1 LKPPAPLLD
10 YHRKNNRA
18 TAPRWEGFAE
28 HRARLTLLALEAAGP
43 ANDAGGTLAV
53 LGAGNC
59 NDLDLVALA
68 ARFREIHLIDLDE
81 EAVRA
86 AQARQPPEVAR
97 KLVLHAPVDLSG
109 AFDRLAA
116 FKARP
121 ATLAEQAHLP
131 AASVAK
137 ILAAVPGPFDVVLSA
152 CMLSQLMHSCYVA
165 LGLKHPQLHLMAAA
179 LGLAHVRALVALTAP
194 GGTGLLVTDTISSE
208 TYALEEL
215 WGDRPP
221 LALLEEIDRANRTLT
236 GTAPS
241 YLRRLLRDDADI
253 AARIRPAS
261 LVEPWL
267 WRFTEEMTFLVYALS
282 FRRSG

>member
-1 LKPPAPLLD
+1 MPLPPKLVD

-18 TAPRWEGFAE
+18 TDARWEGFAE
-28 HRARLTLLALEAAGP
+28 HRVRMTDLALAAPGQ
-43 ANDAGGTLAV
+43 TLAV

-59 NDLDLVALA
+59 NDLDLPALA
-68 ARFREIHLIDLDE
+68 ARFREIHLVDLDE
-81 EAVRA
+81 EAVRR
-86 AQARQPPEVAR
+86 ARDRHPTEVAG

-116 FKARP
+116 FKGKP
-121 ATLAEQAHLP
+121 ATAAEQARLP
-131 AASVAK
+131 AESAQKV
-137 ILAAVPGPFDVVLSA
+137 LAALPGPYDVVLSA

-165 LGLKHPQLHLMAAA
+165 LGLQHPQLHLMAAA
-179 LGLAHVRALVALTAP
+179 LAVSHMRSLAALIAP

-215 WGDRPP
+215 WNDQPP
-221 LALLEEIDRANRTLT
+221 AALLEDVDRNNRVLT

-241 YLRRLLRDDADI
+241 FLRKILREEPEVAPLVSS
-253 AARIRPAS
+253 AR

-267 WRFTEEMTFLVYALS
+267 WRFTDDITFLVYALV
-282 FRRSG
+282 FQRR